1 MGFPS
6 PPWWC
11 APQPAANAKQAA
23 TNAAPNTLQ
32 IDLTI
37 APPDSNG
44 SVRWI
49 PANFVIVYVNG
60 GGRVPREIQI
70 AITEILGRSG
80 VTLRFVL
87 GKPVAWL
94 ISASFY
100 WVLFCG
106 AAAAQSVPP
115 YRNSKLPVE
124 QRVADLMSRM
134 TLEEKIAQLE
144 GSWQAGLSA
153 GSPARFEDSNGNFD
167 PALATVALKNGL
179 GEVTRPSTN
188 RGPRQEAEFTN
199 AIQRWLREHTRLG
212 IPIIF
217 HEECLHGDVA
227 PGGTSY
233 PQAIAL
239 ASTWDLGLVHDVFT
253 ATAAEV
259 RARGAQQCLAP
270 VLDIARDPRWGRT
283 EETYGEDPYL
293 VSRIG
298 VAAIEGY
305 QGEGPFID
313 DEHVIATAKHFAV
326 HGQPEGGTNVAPGNY
341 SERVI
346 REYFLKPFQA
356 AVEEAHVGAVMASY
370 NEIDGIPS
378 HSNTQ
383 LLSGILREEWGFRG
397 VVVSDYF
404 GITQLRTI
412 HHVVATDAEAAKMA
426 LEAGVD
432 VEFPSADAFAHLE
445 DMVKS
450 GQVSEFY
457 IDRAVARVLRMKFLT
472 GLFDDPY
479 VDPNYAVKITND
491 AEHRQ
496 LALKAAR
503 EALTLLKNDGNLLPL
518 DISKYKR
525 IAVIGP
531 NAPDVHLGEYSGEPA
546 HSVSILQG
554 IRDKVGSRAE
564 VLYSEGCKITETPPV
579 WDADKVVLG
588 DPALNAKRIEQAVT
602 VANRADLIILALG
615 GNEQTSREG
624 WATNHL
630 GDRESLDLLG
640 SQDDLVRA
648 MLATGKPVVVVLI
661 HGRPNSINYIAG
673 HVPAILD
680 GWYLGQEGGTAVAD
694 VLFGDYNPGG
704 HLPITVP
711 RSVGQLPDYYYQKPS
726 AKRGF
731 VDGSATPL
739 FPFGWGLSYSTFQYS
754 NLRLSPDT
762 IGTQGETTVS
772 VDVTNTSRIRGEEVV
787 QLYIR
792 DEVSSVTR
800 PVEEL
805 RGFERV
811 TLDPGQTKTVHF
823 QLGFPELSFLNRDMH
838 RVVEPGA
845 FKIMV
850 GSNSVDLISTE
861 LNVVSR

>member
-1 MGFPS
+1 
-6 PPWWC
+6 
-11 APQPAANAKQAA
+11 
-23 TNAAPNTLQ
+23 
-32 IDLTI
+32 
-37 APPDSNG
+37 
-44 SVRWI
+44 
-49 PANFVIVYVNG
+49 
-60 GGRVPREIQI
+60 
-70 AITEILGRSG
+70 
-80 VTLRFVL
+80 VTLHVRI
-87 GKPVAWL
+87 GKL
-94 ISASFY
+94 ASR
-100 WVLFCG
+100 WMPAGLCLLLVCG

-115 YRNSKLPVE
+115 YRNSKLSVE
-124 QRVADLMSRM
+124 QRVTDLLSRM

-144 GSWQAGLSA
+144 GTWQTGLPV

-167 PALATVALKNGL
+167 PALAAVALKNGL
-179 GEVTRPSTN
+179 GEMTRPSAN
-188 RGPRQEAEFTN
+188 RSPRQEAEFTN
-199 AIQRWLREHTRLG
+199 AVQKWLREHTRLG

-239 ASTWDLGLVHDVFT
+239 ASTWDPSLVHDVFT

-259 RARGAQQCLAP
+259 RARGAEQCLAP
-270 VLDIARDPRWGRT
+270 VLGLARDPRWGRT

-305 QGEGPFID
+305 QGKGPSID
-313 DEHVIATAKHFAV
+313 SEHVIATAKHFAV
-326 HGQPEGGTNVAPGNY
+326 HSQPEGGTNVAPGNY
-341 SERVI
+341 SERTI
-346 REYFLKPFQA
+346 REYFFKPFKA
-356 AVEEAHVGAVMASY
+356 AVQEAGVGAVMASY
-370 NEIDGIPS
+370 NEIDGIPA
-378 HSNTQ
+378 HSDTD
-383 LLSGILREEWGFRG
+383 LLTGTLRQRWGFRG
-397 VVVSDYF
+397 MVVSDYD

-432 VEFPSADAFAHLE
+432 MEFPSADAFTHLE
-445 DMVKS
+445 DMVNN

-457 IDRAVARVLRMKFLT
+457 IDRAVARVLRLKFRT
-472 GLFDDPY
+472 GLFDEPY
-479 VDPNYAVKITND
+479 ADADYAEKITND

-496 LALKAAR
+496 LALKAAH
-503 EALTLLKNDGNLLPL
+503 EALTLLKDDGNLLPL

-531 NAPDVHLGEYSGEPA
+531 NAADVHLGEYSGEPT

-554 IRDKVGSRAE
+554 IKDKVGSRAE
-564 VLYSEGCKITETPPV
+564 VLYSLGCKITETPPV

-588 DPALNAKRIEQAVT
+588 DPALNAQRIKDAVV
-602 VANRADLIILALG
+602 VAQKADLIILALG
-615 GNEQTSREG
+615 GNEQTSREA

-630 GDRESLDLLG
+630 GDRESLNLLG
-640 SQDDLVRA
+640 NQDDLVRA
-648 MLATGKPVVVVLI
+648 MLATGKPVVVVMI
-661 HGRPNSINYIAG
+661 HGRPLAINYIEEK
-673 HVPAILD
+673 VPAILD

-731 VDGSATPL
+731 VDGSVTPL

-754 NLRLSPDT
+754 NLRLSPAT
-762 IGTQGETTVS
+762 IGTQGETIVS
-772 VDVTNTSRIRGEEVV
+772 VDISNTSGIRGDEVV

-792 DEVSSVTR
+792 DEVSSVTQ

-811 TLDPGQTKTVHF
+811 SLDPGQTKTVQF
-823 QLGFPELSFLNRDMH
+823 KLGFPDLSFLNRDMH
-838 RVVEPGA
+838 WVVEPGA

-861 LNVVSR
+861 LSVVAR